1 VIRLDESLPSSEE
14 TPTPHLKST
23 GTTILTLIQYEP
35 KSWAPFSFV
44 TLTLQ
49 CTHTIPPSPP
59 SHRLPPTPTCI
70 HTELNGMIQVL
81 EQLSISFLVV
91 VEQTEKLMSIEYY
104 SEIQEKIV
112 VLDSASL
119 SWN

>member
-1 VIRLDESLPSSEE
+1 
-14 TPTPHLKST
+14 
-23 GTTILTLIQYEP
+23 
-35 KSWAPFSFV
+35 
-44 TLTLQ
+44 
-49 CTHTIPPSPP
+49 
-59 SHRLPPTPTCI
+59 
-70 HTELNGMIQVL
+70 MIQVL

-91 VEQTEKLMSIEYY
+91 VEQTEKLMSIERY

>member
-1 VIRLDESLPSSEE
+1 
-14 TPTPHLKST
+14 
-23 GTTILTLIQYEP
+23 
-35 KSWAPFSFV
+35 
-44 TLTLQ
+44 
-49 CTHTIPPSPP
+49 
-59 SHRLPPTPTCI
+59 
-70 HTELNGMIQVL
+70 MIQVL